1 MPYRNFNF
9 PFPTQLIALI
19 MSKLY
24 PLLVATGA
32 IFAQPATLLAQTNP
46 AYEVATWR
54 GFKAAAVTYT
64 LDDNTSNQLP
74 VAIPLFD
81 QYNFKTT
88 LFTVTNWGPNWAGLR
103 TASANGHEVTSHTV
117 THPSLGGLSVAQQLT
132 ELQQSQATIRANV
145 PTAACETVAY
155 PNCVTGDVPTIQ
167 SYYIAGR
174 GCSGQIMPATPT
186 DFYNLSSIITG
197 STGTVQTAANLNAKV
212 DAAKT
217 ARGWC
222 VFLTHGINNDGG
234 YSPTQST
241 ELAAHLAYMN
251 TNRADFWVGT
261 FAEVVKYIKERNAAV
276 LTETTV
282 SATQFSLTLA
292 DNLPDN
298 VYNLPLTVRRQLP
311 TSWTGA
317 AVTRG
322 STPVTS
328 SVTTS
333 GGVRYVVFEATP
345 DQGPVQISNAP
356 ALASTRAASSLASA
370 WPNPFTEEMTVTLP
384 GQFEV
389 AIYSLG
395 GKLVRTSRGSDSLQ
409 VGADLAAGVYVL
421 KISQQGR
428 MVETRT
434 IEKP

>member
-1 MPYRNFNF
+1 
-9 PFPTQLIALI
+9 
-19 MSKLY
+19 
-24 PLLVATGA
+24 
-32 IFAQPATLLAQTNP
+32 
-46 AYEVATWR
+46 
-54 GFKAAAVTYT
+54 
-64 LDDNTSNQLP
+64 
-74 VAIPLFD
+74 
-81 QYNFKTT
+81 
-88 LFTVTNWGPNWAGLR
+88 
-103 TASANGHEVTSHTV
+103 
-117 THPSLGGLSVAQQLT
+117 
-132 ELQQSQATIRANV
+132 
-145 PTAACETVAY
+145 
-155 PNCVTGDVPTIQ
+155 
-167 SYYIAGR
+167 
-174 GCSGQIMPATPT
+174 
-186 DFYNLSSIITG
+186 
-197 STGTVQTAANLNAKV
+197 
-212 DAAKT
+212 
-217 ARGWC
+217 
-222 VFLTHGINNDGG
+222 
-234 YSPTQST
+234 
-241 ELAAHLAYMN
+241 
-251 TNRADFWVGT
+251 
-261 FAEVVKYIKERNAAV
+261 
-276 LTETTV
+276 
-282 SATQFSLTLA
+282 
-292 DNLPDN
+292 